1 MTDLKA
7 LIAIGPQR
15 SGFEFPS
22 WIVRRPAKS
31 TPQSQARAPTA
42 SAPLTASDEAFL
54 RDIGLA

>member
-15 SGFEFPS
+15 SSYEFPS
-22 WIVRRPAKS
+22 WIIRRDRR
-31 TPQSQARAPTA
+31 RASNPPSA
-42 SAPLTASDEAFL
+42 SPLSASDRAFL

>member
-22 WIVRRPAKS
+22 WIVRRPAKA
-31 TPQSQARAPTA
+31 TPPSRAHAPAVRAPL
-42 SAPLTASDEAFL
+42 SASDEAFL